1 MKYLKVNI
9 VWDHWKFMQEQT
21 IILWVDIGYEM
32 LNS

>member
-9 VWDHWKFMQEQT
+9 VWDHWKLMREQT
-21 IILWVDIGYEM
+21 IILRVDIGYEM

>member
-9 VWDHWKFMQEQT
+9 VWDHWKLMQEQT
-21 IILWVDIGYEM
+21 ILWVDIGYEM